1 MNHSLRLMKLRL
13 GKQRR
18 STIQIN
24 VKLLTSLHSFVQ
36 NIELICAVGDDCIEF
51 CDELLVIIIILR
63 LLGKGISKFSMESR
77 NCVALSLST
86 LSRMSS
92 KAVRGTKLTLLK
104 TLAPSE
110 EVLSTEVEL
119 FFAKVG
125 RVPTVTT
132 LELLDIQGVTEIPE
146 ELTVVPNDEDI
157 LCCRHKDLRRS
168 AVTLFIFGLTSMSG
182 DRSSDSRLTIKTLD
196 C

>member
-1 MNHSLRLMKLRL
+1 MKHTLRLIKLRL
-13 GKQRR
+13 GKQRG
-18 STIQIN
+18 STIQID
-24 VKLLTSLHSFVQ
+24 VKRMY
-36 NIELICAVGDDCIEF
+36 VGGD
-51 CDELLVIIIILR
+51 R
-63 LLGKGISKFSMESR
+63 ISKFSMESR
-77 NCVALSLST
+77 SCVVLSLST
-86 LSRMSS
+86 VSRMSS

-110 EVLSTEVEL
+110 EVFSTEVEL

-146 ELTVVPNDEDI
+146 ELTVVPNDDEI
-157 LCCRHKDLRRS
+157 LCWRHKDLRRS

-182 DRSSDSRLTIKTLD
+182 DRSSDSVNVLLT
-196 C
+196 